1 MKQQDAKAKDY
12 SHIKTYEDTLDLH
25 EQKIEE
31 LNKILDVLEENLSGY
46 QELMEYYYSEKWQQD
61 LEDDS
66 NGLLPEDLKRGVLS
80 EDGIYNVLAEVNDTA
95 IRMMELGIKYL
106 KGF

>member
-1 MKQQDAKAKDY
+1 MKDY
-12 SHIKTYEDTLDLH
+12 SHIKNYEDTLDLH

-31 LNKILDVLEENLSGY
+31 LNRILD
-46 QELMEYYYSEKWQQD
+46 
-61 LEDDS
+61 
-66 NGLLPEDLKRGVLS
+66 
-80 EDGIYNVLAEVNDTA
+80 VLAEVNSTA